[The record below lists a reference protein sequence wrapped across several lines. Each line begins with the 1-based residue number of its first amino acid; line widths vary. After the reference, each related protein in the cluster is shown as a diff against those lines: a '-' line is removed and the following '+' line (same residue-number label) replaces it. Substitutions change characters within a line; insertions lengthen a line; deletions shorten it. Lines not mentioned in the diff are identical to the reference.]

1 MALRLLM
8 LDVLG
13 AADSQGMNGLATAAA
28 RPSGTSGRSPALRL
42 VGGAADTA
50 VALAE
55 PAFECGS
62 RTLRL
67 LPTRQLPT
75 ALVADSDERILSML
89 SYHLGR
95 DFDILPAHDGE
106 EALRLALVEQ
116 PDLILLD
123 VRMPKL
129 DGYEV
134 TRQIRRNVYTCDI
147 PVILLDPH
155 PERIDTL
162 RGLAAGADD
171 YIVKPFDSNEL
182 LARIQSI
189 LGSEPRD

>member
-1 MALRLLM
+1 M
-8 LDVLG
+8 
-13 AADSQGMNGLATAAA
+13 
-28 RPSGTSGRSPALRL
+28 
-42 VGGAADTA
+42 
-50 VALAE
+50 
-55 PAFECGS
+55 
-62 RTLRL
+62 
-67 LPTRQLPT
+67 LPTRHVPT
-75 ALVADSDERILSML
+75 ALVADADERMLSML
-89 SYHLGR
+89 SYHLGHE
-95 DFDILPAHDGE
+95 FDILRARDGE

-123 VRMPKL
+123 VHMPKL

-171 YIVKPFDSNEL
+171 FIVKPFDSSEL

-189 LGSEPRD
+189 FESKREHR

>member
-1 MALRLLM
+1 MAAKHG
-8 LDVLG
+8 G
-13 AADSQGMNGLATAAA
+13 ADCRSMNGLATAAA
-28 RPSGTSGRSPALRL
+28 RPSGAAAHGPVLRALPGAGSPA
-42 VGGAADTA
+42 VA
-50 VALAE
+50 VAELVEDE
-55 PAFECGS
+55 P

-67 LPTRQLPT
+67 LPTRQVPT
-75 ALVADSDERILSML
+75 ALVADPDERILSML
-89 SYHLGR
+89 SHHLGQE
-95 DFDILPAHDGE
+95 FEILPARDGE

-123 VRMPKL
+123 VHMPKL

-171 YIVKPFDSNEL
+171 YIVKPFDSVEL
-182 LARIQSI
+182 LARIQTI
-189 LGSEPRD
+189 LGSEPQQR

>member
-1 MALRLLM
+1 M
-8 LDVLG
+8 V
-13 AADSQGMNGLATAAA
+13 AASAAVDSPSMNGLASAAA
-28 RPSGTSGRSPALRL
+28 RPSGSAGRAPALRL
-42 VGGAADTA
+42 VAGTGST
-50 VALAE
+50 ALAYAE
-55 PAFECGS
+55 PERKDDS

-67 LPTRQLPT
+67 LPTRQVPT

-89 SYHLGR
+89 SYRLGR
-95 DFDILPAHDGE
+95 DFDILPARDGE

-123 VRMPKL
+123 VHMPKL

-189 LGSEPRD
+189 LGSEAGD